1 MKVAVYFGTG
11 YEEIEALS
19 VVDILRRGK
28 VEVTMVGV
36 NGKTVVS
43 SRGISINMDKTIDEV
58 DHTKVDMIVLPG
70 GVPGINHLEE
80 NSILIEQLRCFKEQN
95 KWIAAICAAPSILGK
110 HGLLKGETATCYPGY
125 ENELIG
131 CQYSEEGVVLSNHV
145 ITGKGAGYSISFA
158 FKLLEIIKGEIVAGE
173 VKKGMLIADK

>member
-1 MKVAVYFGTG
+1 MRVAVYFGTG

-80 NSILIEQLRCFKEQN
+80 NSMLIEQLRCFKEQN
-95 KWIAAICAAPSILGK
+95 KWIAC
-110 HGLLKGETATCYPGY
+110 CRF
-125 ENELIG
+125 
-131 CQYSEEGVVLSNHV
+131 
-145 ITGKGAGYSISFA
+145 SF
-158 FKLLEIIKGEIVAGE
+158 
-173 VKKGMLIADK
+173 